1 MKNKIFIRVA
11 NATLFVLL
19 LVAGCF
25 FSCQMPEV
33 EIATT
38 STKPVGPSSSAFYAH
53 VEGAENAETSTKVY
67 TDEQLHVL
75 WNADDYISIFAKT
88 SLNKKFRFT
97 GLDGASGGYFEDF
110 DNASTGFGTGSPI
123 GFNYAVFPYHAES
136 DYVFDDI
143 IRTVFP
149 REQFYLANSF
159 GRDANLMV
167 AKSSDND
174 LFFKNVGGYLCIKL
188 YGEAYSV
195 RSIILKGNVAET
207 LSGPV
212 KLSFDT
218 ENIPSLTFD
227 AGRPDDL
234 RKEIVLKT
242 ASPVALGSTA
252 ETAASFW
259 MVVPPMDFASGF
271 TITII
276 DDKGGVHEKRTD
288 KSFRIERSK
297 LLTMKAFEVKNEAFA
312 PLPQGIWPFSGT
324 AYVFDKTT
332 DQINIAEVGGESW
345 ARFLLTSTLT
355 MYEIGPIPA
364 NAAVGMTFDATL
376 ATYVSGNQA
385 TVPVNLRLTV
395 QSMQGGMM
403 SLVSDEGDRY
413 VFRF

>member
-1 MKNKIFIRVA
+1 MKTKVFIRTTKS
-11 NATLFVLL
+11 TLFAMLFT
-19 LVAGCF
+19 AGLF
-25 FSCQMPEV
+25 SSCQMPEV
-33 EIATT
+33 EIETAPAET
-38 STKPVGPSSSAFYAH
+38 SPSSSVFYAH
-53 VEGAENAETSTKVY
+53 VEGTEAAGDVSTKVY
-67 TDEQLHVL
+67 TDENLHVL
-75 WNADDYISIFAKT
+75 WNANDCISIFAKT
-88 SLNKKFRFT
+88 SLNKKFRFQGT
-97 GLDGASGGYFEDF
+97 DGASGGYFEDF
-110 DNASTGFGTGSPI
+110 DNVSTGFGTGSAI
-123 GFNYAVFPYHAES
+123 SFNYAVFPYHAEN

-149 REQFYLANSF
+149 REQLYLANSF
-159 GRDANLMV
+159 GRDVNLMV
-167 AKSSDND
+167 AKSNDSD

-195 RSIILKGNVAET
+195 RSIILKGNAGET

-212 KLSFDT
+212 RLSFDS

-227 AGRPDDL
+227 TGRPDDL

-242 ASPVALGSTA
+242 TSPVALGGSP
-252 ETAASFW
+252 ETAVSFW

-332 DQINIAEVGGESW
+332 DQINISEAGREAWV
-345 ARFLLTSTLT
+345 RFLLIPTLT
-355 MYEIGPIPA
+355 MHELGPIPTD
-364 NAAVGMTFDATL
+364 AAVGTTFDATL
-376 ATYVSGNQA
+376 ATYVSGTQA
-385 TVPVNLRLTV
+385 KSPENCRLTV
-395 QSMQGGMM
+395 QSRQDGMM
-403 SLVSDEGDRY
+403 RLISDEGDRY